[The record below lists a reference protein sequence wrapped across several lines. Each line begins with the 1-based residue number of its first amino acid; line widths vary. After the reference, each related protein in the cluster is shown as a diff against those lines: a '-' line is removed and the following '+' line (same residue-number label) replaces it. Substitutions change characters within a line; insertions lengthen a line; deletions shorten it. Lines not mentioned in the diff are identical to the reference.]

1 MDTIS
6 NRLPTGTPVR
16 VTGEVLVQGSPINLA
31 KEGPIGEY
39 VRQVSHHPTATMNE
53 HTTQPHRRSVTWLST
68 ECVVVGGAAAG
79 EAAGGPPC
87 GARHSQQGVLRAR

>member
-39 VRQVSHHPTATMNE
+39 VRQVSHHHPTAHEQLNRIGGSYL
-53 HTTQPHRRSVTWLST
+53 PST
-68 ECVVVGGAAAG
+68 E
-79 EAAGGPPC
+79 
-87 GARHSQQGVLRAR
+87 